1 MSGIADFN
9 IFSGKK
15 DDSPLQPRNPII
27 WIDADAE
34 VGAAVA
40 RIRQDPFIGLD
51 VETTLTSPPRLCTC
65 QIGLPDRNYIFD
77 ALALKDMG
85 EIFRIMEDP
94 GIMKIIHYAPF
105 ERGVFKGLGVEIN
118 NVLDTFQV
126 SRQLRGRRD
135 RHEHSL
141 NSVCRREL
149 GHPLNKV
156 YQKSDWTRRPLS
168 SGQLRYAA
176 LDAEVLLSL
185 YDIFREEIT

>member
-1 MSGIADFN
+1 MSEIGDFN
-9 IFSGKK
+9 PSPGKR
-15 DDSPLQPRNPII
+15 DDSPLMPRNPIV

-34 VGAAVA
+34 VGAAVD
-40 RIRQDPFIGLD
+40 RIRREPFIGLD
-51 VETTLTSPPRLCTC
+51 VETTLTSPPKLCTV
-65 QIGLPDRNYIFD
+65 QIGLPGRDYVFD
-77 ALALKDMG
+77 ALAISDLG
-85 EIFRIMEDP
+85 EIFRLMEDP

-126 SRQLRGRRD
+126 SRQLRGELS

-149 GHPLNKV
+149 GHPLNKF

-168 SGQLRYAA
+168 PGQLRYAA

-185 YDIFREEIT
+185 YDIFRKEIT

>member
-1 MSGIADFN
+1 MSEIADFN
-9 IFSGKK
+9 IVSGKK
-15 DDSPLQPRNPII
+15 DVSPLEPKHPII
-27 WIDADAE
+27 WIDDDT
-34 VGAAVA
+34 VVKPAVEE
-40 RIRQDPFIGLD
+40 IRKEPFIGLD

-65 QIGLPDRNYIFD
+65 QIGLPDRNYVFD
-77 ALALKDMG
+77 ALALNDLE
-85 EIFRIMEDP
+85 EIFRIMDDP
-94 GIMKIIHYAPF
+94 AIMKIIHYAPF

-126 SRQLRGRRD
+126 SRQLRGELT
-135 RHEHSL
+135 RHDHSL

-185 YDIFREEIT
+185 YDVFRKELN